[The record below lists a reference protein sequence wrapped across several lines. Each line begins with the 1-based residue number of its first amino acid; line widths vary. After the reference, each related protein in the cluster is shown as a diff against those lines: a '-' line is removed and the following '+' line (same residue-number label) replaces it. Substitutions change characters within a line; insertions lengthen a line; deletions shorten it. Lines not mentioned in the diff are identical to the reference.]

1 MNKTTTVEYSQ
12 PKGTYYSVLSDGKF
26 HTTVEKDTPGAVL
39 REYETSDGKKGSK
52 HELVAQSITGK
63 ITNVSIYDGDFG
75 KSVQVTLGD
84 NELILALSTN
94 SNFGEDMMKKLP
106 NIDVTKDVKFSP
118 YSFEDEKGKKR
129 KGLTIYQDGNK
140 IADYYHEKK
149 GDKIVE
155 INGYPKVPKESKD
168 WDKDQWKLYFA
179 TARIFLTK
187 EVEKNAMYNKAT
199 LATSNSVE
207 YPKDT
212 ISPDDIGF

>member
-12 PKGTYYSVLSDGKF
+12 PKGTYYSVLADGKF
-26 HTTVEKDTPGAVL
+26 HTTVEKDTEGAVL

-52 HELVAQSITGK
+52 YELVAQAVTGK
-63 ITNVSIYDGDFG
+63 ITNVAIYDGDFG

-84 NELILALSTN
+84 NELILALSTA
-94 SNFGEDMMKKLP
+94 SNFGEDFMKKLP

-129 KGLTIYQDGNK
+129 RGITIYQDGNK

-149 GDKIVE
+149 GEKIVE
-155 INGYPKVPKESKD
+155 TNNYPKVPKESKD

-179 TARIFLTK
+179 TARIFLVDEVKKHKLFNVATAATVNDMDYPENK
-187 EVEKNAMYNKAT
+187 EAIDA
-199 LATSNSVE
+199 
-207 YPKDT
+207 
-212 ISPDDIGF
+212 F